1 MNIMKKHF
9 LFVFT
14 IFSSLLIQGQ
24 TFEVNGDV
32 KLIATWSRSTS
43 DEVYGLLSS
52 GDKLTIK
59 VRQVT
64 IDVFVTHKN
73 LGRRLA
79 SIYDGDYADE
89 FFIKVYEYDFDND
102 GQKEIIIAYYDT
114 GASTIVEVFRY
125 SNGLSERVGNF
136 GAQYQITID
145 KNTIDIPNGTYRY
158 SDEYLYKRG
167 SFFKLV

>member
-32 KLIATWSRSTS
+32 KLITTWSRSTS

-79 SIYDGDYADE
+79 SIYDGDFEDDAL
-89 FFIKVYEYDFDND
+89 IKVYEYDFDND
-102 GQKEIIIAYYDT
+102 GLKEIIVIHYSQGT
-114 GASTIVEVFRY
+114 ASVEV
-125 SNGLSERVGNF
+125 
-136 GAQYQITID
+136 
-145 KNTIDIPNGTYRY
+145 
-158 SDEYLYKRG
+158 
-167 SFFKLV
+167 